1 MVFRHVKSLLF
12 QALPKGTEDVK
23 QILSDYLVNAG
34 KPNKE
39 IFQSLGTSEDGLDHR
54 EVRRRLKLCGLNEI
68 SHEKPLSWYFLLFKN
83 FTNPFIVL
91 VLVLGC
97 VSVFFKQ
104 YNAALII
111 AFMVVISVLMRFMQE
126 YRSNNAAEKLKALVS
141 TKATVIRRIGGM
153 SKSIDIDM
161 KQLVPGDIV
170 HLSAG
175 DMVPADVRLISAKG
189 LFVSQSAL
197 TGEAMPIEKDE
208 TILGEL
214 PKNPLD
220 MPNLCFLGTSV
231 LNGTALAVILKTGDH
246 TYFGRVAKSIASRR
260 PLTNFDIGINRVSWL
275 LIRFI
280 VVITL
285 FVFLINEVSKGDW
298 LQSLLFALSVAV
310 GLAPEMLPMVVTTN
324 LARGAIKM
332 SEKKVVVKQ
341 LDAIQNFGAINIL
354 CTDKTGTLTQ
364 DHIILEKHLDPVGN
378 ENEEVLLYGY
388 LNSSYQTGLKNLL
401 DMAVL
406 EHSEMQKYLE
416 GYHKFDE
423 IPFDFTRRRMSVVL
437 SKASDGHLLIT
448 KGAVEEVVSIC
459 STFKLNGAI
468 LPLDSASK
476 QKIGA
481 IEKSLGEDGLRV
493 LAVAYKET
501 PAVKGQEYQVKDE
514 EALTFLGFLAFLD
527 PPKLSATVAISN
539 LRSAGVEVKILTGD
553 NEIVTQKICKWVNLT
568 VEGLLLGTEVE
579 AMSDDELKN
588 IAPRTTVFAKMSPLQ
603 KSRVI
608 LALKSSGHTV
618 GYLGDGINDAPALR
632 AADVGI
638 SVDTSVDIAKESSD
652 IIMLQKNLV
661 FLGEGILIGRKTFGN
676 MIKYIKMA
684 FSSNFGNVFSIV
696 GASVIFPFFPMLPV
710 QLLLQNLLYDI
721 SQIAIP
727 FDNVDREFLLK
738 PSKWDTKGIAQFM
751 FFIGPI
757 SSIFDYAT
765 FAVMWFV
772 FAANVPENQ
781 ALFQS
786 GWFVEGLLSQTLIVH
801 MIRTQRIPFFES
813 RASLP
818 LLLTTGAVMT
828 LGIFIPYSFIG
839 KSIGLVPLPGSYFYW
854 LVAIILA
861 YCFLTQAIKVWFIR
875 KFHYWL

>member
-1 MVFRHVKSLLF
+1 
-12 QALPKGTEDVK
+12 
-23 QILSDYLVNAG
+23 
-34 KPNKE
+34 
-39 IFQSLGTSEDGLDHR
+39 
-54 EVRRRLKLCGLNEI
+54 
-68 SHEKPLSWYFLLFKN
+68 
-83 FTNPFIVL
+83 
-91 VLVLGC
+91 
-97 VSVFFKQ
+97 
-104 YNAALII
+104 
-111 AFMVVISVLMRFMQE
+111 
-126 YRSNNAAEKLKALVS
+126 
-141 TKATVIRRIGGM
+141 
-153 SKSIDIDM
+153 
-161 KQLVPGDIV
+161 
-170 HLSAG
+170 
-175 DMVPADVRLISAKG
+175 
-189 LFVSQSAL
+189 
-197 TGEAMPIEKDE
+197 
-208 TILGEL
+208 
-214 PKNPLD
+214 
-220 MPNLCFLGTSV
+220 
-231 LNGTALAVILKTGDH
+231 
-246 TYFGRVAKSIASRR
+246 
-260 PLTNFDIGINRVSWL
+260 
-275 LIRFI
+275 
-280 VVITL
+280 
-285 FVFLINEVSKGDW
+285 
-298 LQSLLFALSVAV
+298 
-310 GLAPEMLPMVVTTN
+310 
-324 LARGAIKM
+324 
-332 SEKKVVVKQ
+332 
-341 LDAIQNFGAINIL
+341 
-354 CTDKTGTLTQ
+354 
-364 DHIILEKHLDPVGN
+364 
-378 ENEEVLLYGY
+378 
-388 LNSSYQTGLKNLL
+388 
-401 DMAVL
+401 
-406 EHSEMQKYLE
+406 
-416 GYHKFDE
+416 
-423 IPFDFTRRRMSVVL
+423 
-437 SKASDGHLLIT
+437 
-448 KGAVEEVVSIC
+448 
-459 STFKLNGAI
+459 
-468 LPLDSASK
+468 
-476 QKIGA
+476 
-481 IEKSLGEDGLRV
+481 
-493 LAVAYKET
+493 
-501 PAVKGQEYQVKDE
+501 
-514 EALTFLGFLAFLD
+514 
-527 PPKLSATVAISN
+527 
-539 LRSAGVEVKILTGD
+539 
-553 NEIVTQKICKWVNLT
+553 
-568 VEGLLLGTEVE
+568 
-579 AMSDDELKN
+579 MSDDELKN

-854 LVAIILA
+854 LFAIILA